1 MMISIG
7 TARGTF
13 MIMDILVGL
22 ILVGAMVH
30 GLRKGFIHTFIHTIG
45 WVLALVLAY
54 IATPFVKR
62 ILMGETTL
70 YDTMRADFAQRFSES
85 LPTTQSSFESL
96 PANIGDAIG
105 DKVTQLTDSIV
116 QQTATAFAGLA
127 FTIMVFVGLVVVI
140 KVILWLVLRLLSKDY
155 NDGFMNFFDGL
166 FGLIFGLFKGL
177 LMAFIFLA
185 VLLPVLN
192 TISPDYTM
200 FVIGSLDNSLFAK
213 DLYDNNFIV
222 LLLQSFFK

>member
-1 MMISIG
+1 
-7 TARGTF
+7 
-13 MIMDILVGL
+13 MIMDVLVGL
-22 ILVGAMVH
+22 ILVGAMVY

-62 ILMGETTL
+62 LLMGETTL
-70 YDTMRADFAQRFSES
+70 YDTMKAGFAQRFSES
-85 LPTTQSSFESL
+85 LPNTQSSFDSL
-96 PANIGDAIG
+96 PANVGDAVG
-105 DKVTQLTDSIV
+105 DKITQLTDSIV
-116 QQTATAFAGLA
+116 QQTASSFAGLA
-127 FTIMVFVGLVVVI
+127 FTVLVFVGLVVLI
-140 KVILWLVLRLLSKDY
+140 KIVLWLVLRLLSKDY

-185 VLLPVLN
+185 VLLPVMN
-192 TISPDYTM
+192 IISPDYTT
-200 FVIGSLDNSLFAK
+200 FVIGSLDNSMFAK

-222 LLLQSFFK
+222 LLLQSFFA

>member
-1 MMISIG
+1 
-7 TARGTF
+7 

-70 YDTMRADFAQRFSES
+70 YDSMKDGFAKRFSES
-85 LPTTQSSFESL
+85 LPTTQSSFDSL
-96 PANIGDAIG
+96 PANIGDTIG
-105 DKVTQLTDSIV
+105 GKITELTDSIV

-127 FTIMVFVGLVVVI
+127 LTIIVFVGLVLLI
-140 KVILWLVLRLLSKDY
+140 KSILWLVLRLLSKDY
-155 NDGFMNFFDGL
+155 NDGFMNFFDGM
-166 FGLIFGLFKGL
+166 FGLIFGLLKGF
-177 LMAFIFLA
+177 LMACIFLA

-192 TISPDYTM
+192 IISPDYTT
-200 FVIGSLDNSLFAK
+200 FVIESLDNSMYAK
-213 DLYDNNFIV
+213 GLYDNNFIV
-222 LLLQSFFK
+222 LLLQSFFG

>member
-1 MMISIG
+1 
-7 TARGTF
+7 
-13 MIMDILVGL
+13 MIMDFLVGL
-22 ILVGAMVH
+22 ILVGTMVY

-62 ILMGETTL
+62 LIMGETTL
-70 YDTMRADFAQRFSES
+70 YDTMKADFAQRFSES
-85 LPTTQSSFESL
+85 LPTAQSSFDSL

-105 DKVTQLTDSIV
+105 NKVTQLTESIV
-116 QQTATAFAGLA
+116 QQTASAFAGLA
-127 FTIMVFVGLVVVI
+127 LTVLVFVGLVVLI
-140 KVILWLVLRLLSKDY
+140 KIILWLVLRLLSKDY

-166 FGLIFGLFKGL
+166 FGLVFGLLKGF

-185 VLLPVLN
+185 ALLPVMN
-192 TISPDYTM
+192 IISPDNTA
-200 FVIGSLDNSLFAK
+200 FVIGSLENSMFAK

-222 LLLQSFFK
+222 LLLQSFFEK

>member
-1 MMISIG
+1 
-7 TARGTF
+7 

-54 IATPFVKR
+54 IATPVVKR
-62 ILMGETTL
+62 LIMGETTV
-70 YDTMRADFAQRFSES
+70 YDTMKDGFAKRFSES
-85 LPTTQSSFESL
+85 LPSAQTSFDSL

-105 DKVTQLTDSIV
+105 EKITQLTDTIV
-116 QQTATAFAGLA
+116 EQAAASFAGLA
-127 FTIMVFVGLVVVI
+127 FTLMVFVGLVILI
-140 KVILWLVLRLLSKDY
+140 KIVLWLVLRLLSKDY

-166 FGLIFGLFKGL
+166 FGLIFGLLKGL

-185 VLLPVLN
+185 ALLPIVNLV
-192 TISPDYTM
+192 SPEYTD
-200 FVIGSLDNSLFAK
+200 FVVSSLDNSYFSK

-222 LLLQSFFK
+222 LILQSFFN

>member
-1 MMISIG
+1 
-7 TARGTF
+7 

-45 WVLALVLAY
+45 WVLALVMAY

-62 ILMGETTL
+62 LLMGETTL
-70 YDTMRADFAQRFSES
+70 YDSMKDDFAQRFSES
-85 LPTTQSSFESL
+85 LPATQSSFDSL
-96 PANIGDAIG
+96 PANIGDTIG
-105 DKVTQLTDSIV
+105 GTITQLTDNIV
-116 QQTATAFAGLA
+116 QQAATAFAGLA
-127 FTIMVFVGLVVVI
+127 FTVMVFVGLVIVI
-140 KVILWLVLRLLSKDY
+140 KIILWLVLRLLSKDY

-166 FGLIFGLFKGL
+166 FGLVFGLLKGL

-185 VLLPVLN
+185 ALLPVLN
-192 TISPDYTM
+192 IISPDYTT
-200 FVIGSLDNSLFAK
+200 FVIGSLDQSLFAK

-222 LLLQSFFK
+222 LLLHSFFG

>member
-1 MMISIG
+1 
-7 TARGTF
+7 
-13 MIMDILVGL
+13 MDILVGL

-70 YDTMRADFAQRFSES
+70 YDSMKDGFAKRFSES

-96 PANIGDAIG
+96 PANIGDTIG
-105 DKVTQLTDSIV
+105 GKITELTDSIV

-127 FTIMVFVGLVVVI
+127 LTIIVFVGLVLLI
-140 KVILWLVLRLLSKDY
+140 KSILWLVLRLLSKDY
-155 NDGFMNFFDGL
+155 NDGFMNFFDGM
-166 FGLIFGLFKGL
+166 FGLIFGLLKGF
-177 LMAFIFLA
+177 LMACIFLA

-192 TISPDYTM
+192 IISPDYTT
-200 FVIGSLDNSLFAK
+200 FVIESLDNSMYAK
-213 DLYDNNFIV
+213 GLYDNNFIV
-222 LLLQSFFK
+222 LLLQSFFG

>member
-1 MMISIG
+1 
-7 TARGTF
+7 
-13 MIMDILVGL
+13 MIMDVLVGL

-62 ILMGETTL
+62 LLMGETTL
-70 YDTMRADFAQRFSES
+70 YDSMKDGFAKRFSES
-85 LPTTQSSFESL
+85 LPTTQSSFDSL

-105 DKVTQLTDSIV
+105 DKITQLTDSIV
-116 QQTATAFAGLA
+116 QQTAAAFAGLA
-127 FTIMVFVGLVVVI
+127 FTVLVFVGLVVLI
-140 KVILWLVLRLLSKDY
+140 KIILWLVLRLLSKDY

-166 FGLIFGLFKGL
+166 FGLIFGLLKGL

-185 VLLPVLN
+185 ALLPVLN
-192 TISPDYTM
+192 IISPDYTT
-200 FVIGSLDNSLFAK
+200 FVVASLDNSMFAK

-222 LLLQSFFK
+222 LLLQSFFG

>member
-1 MMISIG
+1 
-7 TARGTF
+7 
-13 MIMDILVGL
+13 MIMDVLVGL

-62 ILMGETTL
+62 LLMGETTL
-70 YDTMRADFAQRFSES
+70 YDTMKADFAQRFSES
-85 LPTTQSSFESL
+85 LPTTQSSFDSL

-105 DKVTQLTDSIV
+105 NKVTQLTDSIV
-116 QQTATAFAGLA
+116 QQTASAFAGLA
-127 FTIMVFVGLVVVI
+127 LTVLVFVGLVICI
-140 KVILWLVLRLLSKDY
+140 KIILWLVLRLLSKDY

-166 FGLIFGLFKGL
+166 FGLVFGLLKGL

-185 VLLPVLN
+185 ALLPLLSI
-192 TISPDYTM
+192 ISPDNTA
-200 FVIGSLDNSLFAK
+200 FVIGSLENSMFAK

-222 LLLQSFFK
+222 LLLQSFFGK

>member
-1 MMISIG
+1 
-7 TARGTF
+7 

-62 ILMGETTL
+62 LLMGETTI
-70 YDTMRADFAQRFSES
+70 YASIKDGFAHRFSDS
-85 LPTTQSSFESL
+85 LPATQTSFDSL

-105 DKVTQLTDSIV
+105 GKITQLTDSIV
-116 QQTATAFAGLA
+116 QQVSTSFADLA
-127 FTIMVFVGLVVVI
+127 FTLMVFVGLVILI
-140 KVILWLVLRLLSKDY
+140 KIVLWLVLRLLSKDY
-155 NDGFMNFFDGL
+155 NGGFVNFFDGL
-166 FGLIFGLFKGL
+166 FGLVFGLFKGL

-185 VLLPVLN
+185 ALLPVVN
-192 TISPDYTM
+192 MVSPDYTT
-200 FVIGSLDNSLFAK
+200 FVLASLDHSTFAK

>member
-1 MMISIG
+1 
-7 TARGTF
+7 
-13 MIMDILVGL
+13 MIMDIIVGL

-62 ILMGETTL
+62 LLMGETTL
-70 YDTMRADFAQRFSES
+70 YDSIKQGFAQRFSES
-85 LPTTQSSFESL
+85 LPATQSSFDSL

-105 DKVTQLTDSIV
+105 DKITQLTDSIV

-127 FTIMVFVGLVVVI
+127 FTLLVFVGLVILI

-166 FGLIFGLFKGL
+166 FGLVFGLFKGL

-185 VLLPVLN
+185 ALLPVVN
-192 TISPDYTM
+192 IISPDYTT
-200 FVIGSLDNSLFAK
+200 FVLASLDNSFFAK
-213 DLYDNNFIV
+213 DFYDNNFIV
-222 LLLQSFFK
+222 LLLQSFFG